1 MRFVAL
7 KPFWDDFRTLWC
19 FLFIQEPETEFF
31 CQNLNWNVR
40 MIFQCDHL
48 LKVSEKVT
56 QKLVLSASKSKAQ
69 YSDTNIS
76 VDNVPHCV
84 TVFRFAYSTKCAKK
98 KSVFSVKKINVF
110 PPCILLGKDARP
122 PMKSSDRERAFITVG
137 NCNFDHCQS
146 TPKNYHYCLGSTHTA
161 ADKQIKRR
169 RKNSG
174 RLFMWYPV
182 FHPKNSYCCEVDVFI
197 PSVGVWNSWTILCSP
212 FSVARTELKGA
223 IKLDPT

>member
-1 MRFVAL
+1 MW
-7 KPFWDDFRTLWC
+7 KK
-19 FLFIQEPETEFF
+19 
-31 CQNLNWNVR
+31 NLNWNGLWPFT
-40 MIFQCDHL
+40 IGW
-48 LKVSEKVT
+48 LKVNYSIVGQN
-56 QKLVLSASKSKAQ
+56 QKLNIAQIFPLTMYPIVWQCFASL
-69 YSDTNIS
+69 TLR
-76 VDNVPHCV
+76 NV
-84 TVFRFAYSTKCAKK
+84 RKRST
-98 KSVFSVKKINVF
+98 SVFSVKKINVF

-197 PSVGVWNSWTILCSP
+197 PSVGVWNSRTILCSP